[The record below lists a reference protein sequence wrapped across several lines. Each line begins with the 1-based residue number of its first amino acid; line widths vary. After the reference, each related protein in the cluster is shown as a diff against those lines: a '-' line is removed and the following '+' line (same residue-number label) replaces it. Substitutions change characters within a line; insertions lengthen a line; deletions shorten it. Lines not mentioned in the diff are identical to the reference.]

1 MTATSNPKSTGEM
14 MNDILTNVSSLVR
27 NEADL
32 ARTEIAEDIKK
43 AGASFGTMA
52 LALLLAITGLNVLAT
67 SLVALVIWAG
77 LSPLWATIIV
87 GVGLLLIA
95 LILFYSA
102 KSALHQMGFV
112 PTRAAQNLKRDA
124 ATIKDTFH
132 DK

>member
-14 MNDILTNVSSLVR
+14 VNEILANISSLVR

-32 ARTEIAEDIKK
+32 ARTEIAEDMRRV
-43 AGASFGTMA
+43 AASFGTIA
-52 LALLLAITGLNVLAT
+52 LALLMAITGLNVLAT

-77 LSPLWATIIV
+77 LSPLWATVLV
-87 GVGLLLIA
+87 GTGLLLIA
-95 LILFYSA
+95 MILFYSA
-102 KSALHQMGFV
+102 KSALHHIGFV